1 MAIAFFYAIGT
12 AIGGITG
19 PQLFSRL
26 IASGDEAQVALAF
39 AIGAALMI
47 AGGIV
52 ALVYGVAAERQS
64 LEDIAKPLTA
74 EDASEQAAAA

>member
-26 IASGDEAQVALAF
+26 IASGDDSQVALAF
-39 AIGAALMI
+39 AIGAVLMI
-47 AGGIV
+47 AGGV
-52 ALVYGVAAERQS
+52 VTLFYGVAAERKS
-64 LEDIAKPLTA
+64 LEEIATPLTA
-74 EDASEQAAAA
+74 QDSAAQTAAA